1 MVPRRRARVP
11 GEVPQL
17 LPAPAPLRRGAGVCV
32 VALLVGVAACGE
44 APRHLAE
51 TVPAESTAVH
61 VEPAVERAVGLQF
74 KQSPRIAVRSREQV
88 RAYLEHKLDN
98 DLPPAEMAGITL
110 AYRLFGLIPDT
121 LNLRA
126 LLLSLYTEQVVG
138 YYDPDSTTLYVVAG
152 TDPAYVHLVMA
163 HELVHALQGQYMNL
177 DSLLDQPHEN
187 DRRMA
192 AQAVMEGQAMLASLI
207 ALLPQQNY
215 DSLPWEEIRESVH
228 QQQGRMPVFARA
240 PAIVR
245 EDLVFPYLAGADF
258 VRWFRRSYPDTVP
271 FGRRLPQSTEQ
282 ILYPETYRAGDE
294 PVELAFH
301 GRQDPVYQDDLGAF
315 ETRVLLSQL
324 SGSEVTGK
332 RAARGWAGDR
342 YAVFQAGQGY
352 ALVWYSVWDSVAAA
366 DGAAALLDRDW
377 SRRAPA
383 DPARRSEISREVL
396 DGRPTVRLVDAPA
409 DWPGWRA
416 VPGVR
421 VR

>member
-1 MVPRRRARVP
+1 MIAPPAARRPVLA
-11 GEVPQL
+11 L
-17 LPAPAPLRRGAGVCV
+17 
-32 VALLVGVAACGE
+32 VALLLGTAACGE
-44 APRHLAE
+44 PPRHLAD
-51 TVPAESTAVH
+51 TVPAESTAAQI
-61 VEPAVERAVGLQF
+61 EPAVERAVGLHF
-74 KQSPRIAVRSREQV
+74 KQEPHIATRSRQQV
-88 RAYLEHKLDN
+88 RAYLEHKLN
-98 DLPPAEMAGITL
+98 SDLPPAEMAGLTL

-152 TDPAYVHLVMA
+152 TDPAYVHLVLA

-207 ALLPQQNY
+207 ALMPQQNY
-215 DSLPWEEIRESVH
+215 DSLPWDEIRQSVH
-228 QQQGRMPVFARA
+228 QQQGRMPVFAHA

-245 EDLVFPYLAGADF
+245 EDLVFPYLSGADF
-258 VRWFRRSYPDTVP
+258 VRWFRRTYPDTVP

-301 GRQDPVYQDDLGAF
+301 GRQDAIYEDDLGAF
-315 ETRVLLSQL
+315 ETRVLLTQL
-324 SGSEVTGK
+324 SGSEATGT

-342 YAVFQAGQGY
+342 YGVFPAGQGY
-352 ALVWYSVWDSVAAA
+352 ALVWYSVWDSATAAE
-366 DGAAALLDRDW
+366 GAAALLDRGW
-377 SRRAPA
+377 PRRTRAEPG
-383 DPARRSEISREVL
+383 RRSEISREVV
-396 DGRPTVRLVDAPA
+396 DGRPCVRVVDAPG

-416 VPGVR
+416 VPEVQVVR
-421 VR
+421 